1 MKDDIASIKEDVFDG
16 FEYMDQYVHT
26 YYYTV
31 HNTGGIS
38 EAKSDTMNFKVMVQ
52 TGTIQVEVSDDSP
65 VSFYDLNGKL
75 IKSNSTICSSL
86 SAGVYVVKVGVNAVK
101 VMVP

>member
-1 MKDDIASIKEDVFDG
+1 
-16 FEYMDQYVHT
+16 
-26 YYYTV
+26 
-31 HNTGGIS
+31 
-38 EAKSDTMNFKVMVQ
+38 MNFKVMVQ

-86 SAGVYVVKVGVNAVK
+86 LAGVYVVKVGVNAVK

>member
-1 MKDDIASIKEDVFDG
+1 MRLLSLPSFAGECASELEIIVYPSSIATLRFIRG
-16 FEYMDQYVHT
+16 
-26 YYYTV
+26 
-31 HNTGGIS
+31 
-38 EAKSDTMNFKVMVQ
+38 
-52 TGTIQVEVSDDSP
+52 SDDSP

>member
-1 MKDDIASIKEDVFDG
+1 
-16 FEYMDQYVHT
+16 
-26 YYYTV
+26 
-31 HNTGGIS
+31 
-38 EAKSDTMNFKVMVQ
+38 MVQ